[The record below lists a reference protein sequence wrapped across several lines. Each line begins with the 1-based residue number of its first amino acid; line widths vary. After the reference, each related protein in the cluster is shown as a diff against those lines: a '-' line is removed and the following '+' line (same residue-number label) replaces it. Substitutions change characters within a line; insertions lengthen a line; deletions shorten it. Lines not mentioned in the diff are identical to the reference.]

1 MKVKIK
7 KYTCSEQAKK
17 NKQEYKQEKET
28 NTIDV

>member
-7 KYTCSEQAKK
+7 KDACSEQAKK
-17 NKQEYKQEKET
+17 KKKNKQEKET

>member
-7 KYTCSEQAKK
+7 KDACSEQAKK
-17 NKQEYKQEKET
+17 KKKKNKQEKET